1 MESDDFEWQ
10 LKQEQEEQWK
20 RDNGYIYT
28 DPNDGSM
35 YEWDPQ
41 KQAWFPRVDEN
52 FIASYQASYGIATT
66 ESQETPTDSQA
77 EAQPSTAPAAE
88 TTEKESTNESK
99 GEEPP
104 RATEADSTNQGQQQ
118 QQPQQL
124 YRYQKMQLKRKAE
137 QKSWFEVDPAKNTN
151 VYVSGLPLDVTLEEF
166 QELMSK
172 YGIIMVEEETEK
184 PKIKLY
190 LDEHGKPKGDGRCC
204 YLKRESVDLAIQ
216 LLDESDVRGHKIHIE
231 VATFTQKGDYKPIKK
246 KKPNKKKKGN
256 IQEKLLDWRPEKKF
270 QQRKRNE
277 QVVIF
282 RHVFHPSEF
291 EEDATL
297 ITEIKD
303 DLQSECSRF
312 GEVKKVLI
320 FDRHPDGV
328 ASVKFKDAENAD
340 SCIKALNGRWFA
352 KRQLE
357 VQAWDGKTDY
367 KIEETDKE
375 RDERLKKW
383 QDFLEEDEEKE
394 DGDGEKG
401 AGSKEGTGSEE
412 RREEDAGSVTTE
424 TVREES

>member
-104 RATEADSTNQGQQQ
+104 RAAEANSTNQGQQPQQ

-328 ASVKFKDAENAD
+328 ASVKFRDAENAD
-340 SCIKALNGRWFA
+340 SCIKALNGR
-352 KRQLE
+352 
-357 VQAWDGKTDY
+357 
-367 KIEETDKE
+367 
-375 RDERLKKW
+375 
-383 QDFLEEDEEKE
+383 
-394 DGDGEKG
+394 
-401 AGSKEGTGSEE
+401 
-412 RREEDAGSVTTE
+412 
-424 TVREES
+424 

>member
-41 KQAWFPRVDEN
+41 KQAWFPR
-52 FIASYQASYGIATT
+52 
-66 ESQETPTDSQA
+66 
-77 EAQPSTAPAAE
+77 
-88 TTEKESTNESK
+88 
-99 GEEPP
+99 
-104 RATEADSTNQGQQQ
+104 
-118 QQPQQL
+118 
-124 YRYQKMQLKRKAE
+124 
-137 QKSWFEVDPAKNTN
+137 
-151 VYVSGLPLDVTLEEF
+151 
-166 QELMSK
+166 
-172 YGIIMVEEETEK
+172 
-184 PKIKLY
+184 
-190 LDEHGKPKGDGRCC
+190 
-204 YLKRESVDLAIQ
+204 
-216 LLDESDVRGHKIHIE
+216 
-231 VATFTQKGDYKPIKK
+231 
-246 KKPNKKKKGN
+246 
-256 IQEKLLDWRPEKKF
+256 
-270 QQRKRNE
+270 
-277 QVVIF
+277 
-282 RHVFHPSEF
+282 
-291 EEDATL
+291 EDATL

-340 SCIKALNGRWFA
+340 TCIKALNGRWFA

-394 DGDGEKG
+394 DVDGEKG
-401 AGSKEGTGSEE
+401 PGSKEGAGSEE
-412 RREEDAGSVTTE
+412 RREEDAGGVTTE